1 MLGFLLTAC
10 GGSTKLD
17 KPGLQAAI
25 DSKLLEKCSRPVK
38 LPNRDLTQLD
48 IERFWAKD
56 RAELI
61 KCGLTKEKLVAVL
74 RMKR

>member
-17 KPGLQAAI
+17 KPGLQASL
-25 DSKLLEKCSRPVK
+25 DNKLLEKCSRPVN
-38 LPNRDLTQLD
+38 LPNRDITQLD

-56 RAELI
+56 RASLT
-61 KCGLTKEKLVAVL
+61 KCGLSKDKLVAIL